1 MGSNHTVSTLEE
13 RCWLQQQ
20 LGVLA
25 LCRDFGC
32 CGLLLSFFVSKN
44 NIQESVT
51 RMPLHHRK
59 ADGSFVKISILC
71 GTPSLLSFM
80 KCGFI
85 VFLLNFLLIFYLGF
99 FSRQFSL
106 GFTLKILCGCG
117 IQPIGYGQNVT
128 PTYPSGCCRANFE
141 ARFWLLRG
149 TLGLTGHLADLAAA
163 ASI

>member
-51 RMPLHHRK
+51 RMQLHHRE
-59 ADGSFVKISILC
+59 ADPSFVKISILC
-71 GTPSLLSFM
+71 STPSLLSFM

-85 VFLLNFLLIFYLGF
+85 VFFTQFSSNFLLGILQQTVFTGFYSQNSLRLWHPTNWLWTKCHTHLPIRVL
-99 FSRQFSL
+99 SRQFR
-106 GFTLKILCGCG
+106 GPIL
-117 IQPIGYGQNVT
+117 VV
-128 PTYPSGCCRANFE
+128 
-141 ARFWLLRG
+141 ARDVGADW
-149 TLGLTGHLADLAAA
+149 TLG
-163 ASI
+163 